1 MSTIRKDNPLAGITP
16 TGANASSS
24 EDKNMNPFMVGG
36 LALQGV
42 MGVAQTIYGFQ
53 QKKKAKNMKIDKME
67 DIQKSDDV
75 SLVQNRAVAANQMN
89 SEGAGEAATRR
100 AAQAQA
106 AGARQAGLMG
116 DPRMQGASLR
126 QAQQGLAQ
134 TNLAL
139 QQRRAVSNE
148 QAAGR
153 FAQAGAQ
160 LAQDRTQKRAEA
172 QAEIDKQEAAKA
184 AMYEGGVQ
192 NIFGGASSLG
202 NAAMAFG
209 DYQSTGG
216 FSNTRNTGT

>member
-1 MSTIRKDNPLAGITP
+1 MATITQDNPLAGITP
-16 TGANASSS
+16 TGASSS
-24 EDKNMNPFMVGG
+24 EDKKMNPFMKTG

-42 MGVAQTIYGFQ
+42 MGLAQVIYGFQ
-53 QKKKAKNMKIDKME
+53 QKKKAKNMKIDKLE
-67 DIQKSDDV
+67 DIQRPDDV
-75 SLVQNRAVAANQMN
+75 SLVQNRGVAANQMN
-89 SEGAGEAATRR
+89 AEGAGEAAARR

-116 DPRMQGASLR
+116 DPRMQGATLR
-126 QAQQGLAQ
+126 QAQQGLAE
-134 TNLAL
+134 TNIAL
-139 QQRRAVSNE
+139 QQRRAASNE
-148 QAAGR
+148 AAAQR

-202 NAAMAFG
+202 SMAMAVG
-209 DYQSTGG
+209 DFQETGG
-216 FSNTRNTGT
+216 FSNTLNAS